1 MKKPNPEIDKSDAQD
16 IISKIENDNLI
27 KKTKF
32 FKKPQNSSVLGKKR
46 KILRNANSLEEITK
60 KFIKY
65 ISTLKEEKI
74 NINNVVK
81 ALKIKK
87 RRIYDI
93 TNVLEGK

>member
-1 MKKPNPEIDKSDAQD
+1 MKKPNPEIDKSDAKD

-27 KKTKF
+27 KKPKF
-32 FKKPQNSSVLGKKR
+32 FKKSENSSVLGKKR